1 MIIVKDMIKE
11 INQFRDDRGWGGNH
25 DARSLAISISL
36 EASELL
42 ECFQWRSAEEAIAH
56 DKQAIVDEMADVFI
70 YLLQFSDVIGE
81 DLLIAARE
89 KMKKN
94 AIKYPIPSKS
104 V

>member
-1 MIIVKDMIKE
+1 MNKLIQD
-11 INQFRDDRGWGGNH
+11 INQFNDDRGWGGNH
-25 DARSLAISISL
+25 DARNLAISISL

-70 YLLQFSDVIGE
+70 YLLQFSDVLGE
-81 DLLIAARE
+81 DLIEAARE

-94 AIKYPIPSKS
+94 ALKYPVPINK
-104 V
+104 

>member
-1 MIIVKDMIKE
+1 MKKLIQD

-42 ECFQWRSAEEAIAH
+42 ECFQWRSAEEAITY

-81 DLLIAARE
+81 DLIEAARE

-94 AIKYPIPSKS
+94 ALKYPIPINK
-104 V
+104 

>member
-1 MIIVKDMIKE
+1 MNDLLKE
-11 INQFRDDRGWGGNH
+11 IQQFRDDRGWGGNH

-42 ECFQWRSAEEAIAH
+42 ECFQWRSSEESIAH

-70 YLLQFSDVIGE
+70 YLMQFSDILGE
-81 DLLIAARE
+81 DLIEAARE

-94 AIKYPIPSKS
+94 AIKYPIPVK
-104 V
+104 

>member
-1 MIIVKDMIKE
+1 MLHMQELIQE
-11 INQFRDDRGWGGNH
+11 IQKFRDDRNWGGNH

-42 ECFQWRSAEEAIAH
+42 ECFQWRSGDESIAH

-70 YLLQFSDVIGE
+70 YLLQFSGVLGE
-81 DLLIAARE
+81 DLIEAAQA

-94 AIKYPIPSKS
+94 AIKYPVPAK
-104 V
+104 

>member
-1 MIIVKDMIKE
+1 MNELIKE
-11 INQFRDDRGWGGNH
+11 IHQFRDARGWGGNH

-70 YLLQFSDVIGE
+70 YLLQFSDVLGE
-81 DLLIAARE
+81 DLINAARE

-94 AIKYPIPSKS
+94 AIKYPIS
-104 V
+104 VK

>member
-1 MIIVKDMIKE
+1 MNELIKE
-11 INQFRDDRGWGGNH
+11 INQFRDVRGWRGNH

-42 ECFQWRSAEEAIAH
+42 ECFQWRSAEESIAH

-70 YLLQFSDVIGE
+70 YLLQFSDVLGE
-81 DLLIAARE
+81 DLIEAAKA

-94 AIKYPIPSKS
+94 AIKYPIPVK
-104 V
+104 

>member
-1 MIIVKDMIKE
+1 MKEIIKE
-11 INQFRDDRGWGGNH
+11 IQQFRNDRGWGGNH
-25 DARSLAISISL
+25 DARNLAISISL

-42 ECFQWRSAEEAIAH
+42 EHFQWRSPEDAIAK

-81 DLLIAARE
+81 DLISAAHA

-94 AIKYPIPSKS
+94 AIKYPIPTKS
-104 V
+104 

>member
-1 MIIVKDMIKE
+1 MKELINE

-42 ECFQWRSAEEAIAH
+42 ECFQWQSAEDSIAK
-56 DKQAIVDEMADVFI
+56 DKQAIIDEMADVYI
-70 YLLQFSDVIGE
+70 YLLQFSDVLGE
-81 DLLIAARE
+81 DLVQAARE

-94 AIKYPIPSKS
+94 AIKYPIN
-104 V
+104 VTT